1 MYDLALRALG
11 HDPFLNL
18 ALEESFLERGF
29 HDGSRVHDGSRGRD
43 AAILIYINDPC
54 VVVGRNQN
62 PWVEVAARSEVPVL
76 RRVSGGGAV
85 YHDRGNL
92 NWSLIVA
99 RSSHD
104 RDAELG
110 RVARAL
116 RALGVEAQP
125 GPRGGLFVAGRGPWK
140 GSKISGSARRLSA
153 SRVLHHGTLLVD
165 ADLSALASSLGGIEA
180 ESSRALP
187 SVRSASVNAATVVP
201 GLDVEEVARAI
212 AREFSEA
219 EPAAAESLADM
230 SFAEAAARRLGSWE
244 WTWGSTPAFSLAL
257 DWSGGRARL
266 EVKGGIVA
274 SASGAGAE
282 SIAGIAGRRFGYAL
296 PEAAIEAL
304 EGRGASFS

>member
-1 MYDLALRALG
+1 MYDLALRAFG

-29 HDGSRVHDGSRGRD
+29 RDGSRVRD

-54 VVVGRNQN
+54 IVVGRNQN
-62 PWVEVAARSEVPVL
+62 PWVEAAPLSELPVL

-92 NWSLIVA
+92 NWSLIVP
-99 RSSHD
+99 RGSHD
-104 RDAELG
+104 KDSELG

-116 RALGVEAQP
+116 RTLGVEAEP
-125 GPRGGLFVAGRGPWK
+125 GPRGGLFVASGPWK
-140 GSKISGSARRLSA
+140 GSKISGSARRFTA

-165 ADLSALASSLGGIEA
+165 ADLSALASSLGGGIEA

-187 SVRSASVNAATVVP
+187 SVRSASVNMASVVP

-219 EPAAAESLADM
+219 ELAAAD
-230 SFAEAAARRLGSWE
+230 SFADTRYAEEAARRLGSWE

-274 SASGAGAE
+274 SASGAGAD
-282 SIAGIAGRRFGYAL
+282 SISGIAGRRFGYAL

-304 EGRGASFS
+304 EGRGVSFS

>member
-1 MYDLALRALG
+1 M
-11 HDPFLNL
+11 
-18 ALEESFLERGF
+18 E
-29 HDGSRVHDGSRGRD
+29 
-43 AAILIYINDPC
+43 
-54 VVVGRNQN
+54 
-62 PWVEVAARSEVPVL
+62 
-76 RRVSGGGAV
+76 
-85 YHDRGNL
+85 
-92 NWSLIVA
+92 
-99 RSSHD
+99 
-104 RDAELG
+104 
-110 RVARAL
+110 
-116 RALGVEAQP
+116 
-125 GPRGGLFVAGRGPWK
+125 
-140 GSKISGSARRLSA
+140 GSKISGSARRFSA

-187 SVRSASVNAATVVP
+187 SVRSASVNAANVVP

-219 EPAAAESLADM
+219 EPAAAESFADM
-230 SFAEAAARRLGSWE
+230 AFAEAAARRLGSWE

-296 PEAAIEAL
+296 PEAVIEAL